1 MAYKHILLATGG
13 SEHSRKAEEE
23 ALRLALALRS
33 QLTALAVVQ
42 ASSAENAMGMTAEY
56 AERQQNLE
64 NYKKRCNEAGLS
76 VETLLEMSNPG
87 DAIIRV
93 AQRYQCDLIVLGR
106 RRLSLAA
113 TVVVGSVSDYV
124 IRHALGPVLIVQ

>member
-42 ASSAENAMGMTAEY
+42 ASSIDTEMTDELAPR
-56 AERQQNLE
+56 RQALE
-64 NYKKRCNEAGLS
+64 NYKKSCNEAGLA
-76 VETLLEMSNPG
+76 VETLLEIGTPG

-93 AQRYQCDLIVLGR
+93 AKRYQCDLIVLGR

-113 TVVVGSVSDYV
+113 TVAVGSVSNYV
-124 IRHALGPVLIVQ
+124 IRRAVGPVLIVQ